1 MLELIIGIVLL
12 VIALYIVVYG
22 SIFFIAGMAYGYWGL
37 SIGMVPVLWILMG
50 IGALVGLICALKNAI
65 KAARELKGKGVK

>member
-1 MLELIIGIVLL
+1 MIELIIGIVLL

-37 SIGMVPVLWILMG
+37 SIGMAPILWLLMI
-50 IGALVGLICALKNAI
+50 IGALVGLVCAFKNAI
-65 KAARELKGKGVK
+65 KAARELKRKGVK